1 MGTEPPPQWSDP
13 NALAGFSSDIN
24 YTEQQVSAFLRK
36 EAGLSVSAIE
46 QLGVGT
52 DSVAFLVNQTW
63 IFKFT
68 RRREAIPYASAESY
82 VLERLA
88 RESFPIAVPRV
99 KYAGFIRREWPYI
112 GYRVIPGVPGYRSGL
127 DRRQRTQTG
136 VLLADFLRALHAVEP
151 AAEDRQA
158 LPEDRFGH
166 DDLDDWIDEIESRI
180 KGLVNAGV
188 VQDPSDRLSVT
199 SAARGCRLDN
209 RVSIVHRD
217 LTAKNM
223 LFTDSLKGIV
233 DWADA
238 RLATRRSIWKSL
250 ICFSRQNLAVLSGNA
265 TAMCRRRGG
274 YWQDYAL
281 CTGLGSGSVRRRI
294 GTIRPFTKKPGKLCS
309 LSSKGLEFS
318 SCGDCGS
325 VGAHRGR

>member
-151 AAEDRQA
+151 AAQDRQA

-188 VQDPSDRLSVT
+188 VQDPSDRLSII

-238 RLATRRSIWKSL
+238 SLGHPAIDLEIPYLLLPAESRGAFWERYGDVPSAWRVLARLRALYRTGFWISSPSYRDDSA
-250 ICFSRQNLAVLSGNA
+250 FHEEARQALQFVLEG
-265 TAMCRRRGG
+265 
-274 YWQDYAL
+274 
-281 CTGLGSGSVRRRI
+281 
-294 GTIRPFTKKPGKLCS
+294 P
-309 LSSKGLEFS
+309 
-318 SCGDCGS
+318 
-325 VGAHRGR
+325 